1 MGLFLLPTAFLAE
14 LRRACGGV
22 LALAV
27 AVSTGCALLE
37 GAAILLLAP
46 ILVASGVVAGSGPA
60 VPAWLRAPA
69 EALGLEALLLL
80 WLACVV
86 VVTLASAWR
95 DLLVHALRERV
106 VAHLS
111 LSLHA
116 ATLAMEWAAF
126 LAERGSDIVAAMTQH
141 VGRIGLGTTSLVH
154 LAARTALILAQLAV
168 AIAVAP
174 LAAVAVVAV
183 AAVFMLSHLP
193 RARLILRRGG
203 AAAARVDDFN
213 AIMAQHLDG
222 MKLAKAH
229 RAEASFHDSF
239 RRVVDKWGDSLRASA
254 AAILWSRA
262 MGRVLMAVVLVAVV
276 WTAARHAELSAPAL
290 AVLVGVVVRLLPA
303 FNDTLHLAHVVT
315 EITPSWLAYERLR
328 HRLNLGREGAVPVA
342 AAGAECRP
350 QGDIVLDRVSFSWPG
365 RALPAVEGV
374 SMVIPADRTTAL
386 IGPSGGGKSTLVD
399 LCVGL
404 LQPKSGEIRVGGE
417 VLTGAWR
424 EGWRREI
431 AYVPQDGLL
440 MHDSVRANLLWLSP
454 QAGEADMWH
463 ALAQAALD
471 ETVRA
476 LPQGLDTVIGDRGVR
491 LSGGERQRLAV
502 ARALLRN
509 PRVLVLDE
517 ATSHLD
523 HVSQALLLRTLRNL
537 HGRLTML
544 VITHRLEM
552 ARDAD
557 HVVVIEDG
565 KVREQGN
572 WDVLSRLPAG
582 WLDS

>member
-1 MGLFLLPTAFLAE
+1 MRLFLLPAALLTE
-14 LRRACGGV
+14 LRRACGGKLV
-22 LALAV
+22 LAV

-37 GAAILLLAP
+37 GAALLLLAP

-60 VPAWLRAPA
+60 VSPWLRAPA
-69 EALGLEALLLL
+69 EALGLERLLLV

-86 VVTLASAWR
+86 VVTMASAWR
-95 DLLVHALRERV
+95 DLLVHSLRERV
-106 VAHLS
+106 LAHLC

-126 LAERGSDIVAAMTQH
+126 QVERGSDIVAAMTQH
-141 VGRIGLGTTSLVH
+141 VGRIGLGTASLVNF
-154 LAARTALILAQLAV
+154 AARAALIGAQLAV

-174 LAAVAVVAV
+174 LASLAVVGV
-183 AAVFMLSHLP
+183 AAVFMFSHLP
-193 RARLILRRGG
+193 RARLILSRGG
-203 AAAARVDDFN
+203 AAAARTDDFH

-229 RAEASFHDSF
+229 RAEAVFHDDF
-239 RRVVDKWGDSLRASA
+239 RRVVKKWGDSLRASSA
-254 AAILWSRA
+254 VIVWSRA
-262 MGRVLMAVVLVAVV
+262 VGRVLMALVLVGIV
-276 WTAARHAELSAPAL
+276 WVAARHAELSAPAL
-290 AVLVGVVVRLLPA
+290 AVLLGVVVRLLPA
-303 FNDTLHLAHVVT
+303 FNDALNLAHVVT

-328 HRLNLGREGAVPVA
+328 HRLDLGREASVPA
-342 AAGAECRP
+342 SAECRP
-350 QGDIVLDRVSFSWPG
+350 QGDIVLDQVCFNWPG
-365 RALPAVEGV
+365 RAFPAVDSV
-374 SMVIPADRTTAL
+374 SMVIPANGTTAL

-404 LQPKSGEIRVGGE
+404 LQPQSGEIRVGGK

-424 EGWRREI
+424 EGWRQEI
-431 AYVPQDGLL
+431 AYVPQESMF

-463 ALAQAALD
+463 ALALAALD

-476 LPQGLDTVIGDRGVR
+476 LPLGLDTIIGDRGVR
-491 LSGGERQRLAV
+491 LSGGERQRLSV

-523 HVSQALLLRTLRNL
+523 HVSQALLLRTLNSL
-537 HGRLTML
+537 HGRLTVL
-544 VITHRLEM
+544 VIAHRLEM
-552 ARDAD
+552 ARHAD
-557 HVVVIEDG
+557 HVVVIEGG
-565 KVREQGN
+565 KIREQGN
-572 WDVLSRLPAG
+572 WDVLSGLPAG
-582 WLDS
+582 WLES

>member
-1 MGLFLLPTAFLAE
+1 MGLFLLPVTFLAE
-14 LRRACGGV
+14 LRRACGGM
-22 LALAV
+22 LGLAV
-27 AVSTGCALLE
+27 TVSTGCALLE
-37 GAAILLLAP
+37 GAAVLLLAP

-69 EALGLEALLLL
+69 EALGLEVLLLV

-86 VVTLASAWR
+86 LATLASAWR
-95 DLLVHALRERV
+95 DLLVQALRERV
-106 VAHLS
+106 VAHLC

-126 LAERGSDIVAAMTQH
+126 QAERGSDIVAAMTQH
-141 VGRIGLGTTSLVH
+141 VGRIGLGTTSLVN
-154 LAARTALILAQLAV
+154 LAARTALIVAQLAV
-168 AIAVAP
+168 AVAVAP
-174 LAAVAVVAV
+174 LAAVAAVAV
-183 AAVFMLSHLP
+183 AVVFMLSHLP
-193 RARLILRRGG
+193 RARLILSRGS
-203 AAAARVDDFN
+203 ASAARVDDFH

-229 RAEASFHDSF
+229 RAETGFHGSF
-239 RRVVDKWGDSLRASA
+239 RRVVEKWGDSLRASA
-254 AAILWSRA
+254 AVIVWSRA
-262 MGRVLMAVVLVAVV
+262 LGRVLMAVVLVAVV
-276 WTAARHAELSAPAL
+276 WAAARHAQLSAPAL

-315 EITPSWLAYERLR
+315 EVTPSWLAYERLR
-328 HRLNLGREGAVPVA
+328 HRLDLGREASVPA
-342 AAGAECRP
+342 LAECRP
-350 QGDIVLDRVSFSWPG
+350 RGDIVLDRVCFNWPG
-365 RALPAVEGV
+365 RALPAVDSV
-374 SMVIPADRTTAL
+374 SLVIPVDRTTAL

-399 LCVGL
+399 LCIGL
-404 LQPKSGEIRVGGE
+404 LQPQSGEVRVGGE

-431 AYVPQDGLL
+431 AYVPQDGFL

-463 ALAQAALD
+463 ALTLAVLD
-471 ETVRA
+471 EAVRA

-502 ARALLRN
+502 ARALLRD
-509 PRVLVLDE
+509 PRILVLDE

-523 HVSQALLLRTLRNL
+523 HVSQALLLRTLRSL
-537 HGRLTML
+537 HGRLTVL
-544 VITHRLEM
+544 VIAHRLEM
-552 ARDAD
+552 ARHAD

-572 WDVLSRLPAG
+572 WGALSGLRAG
-582 WLDS
+582 WLKS

>member
-1 MGLFLLPTAFLAE
+1 MFLLPTAFLSE

-22 LALAV
+22 LVLAV

-106 VAHLS
+106 VAHLC

-126 LAERGSDIVAAMTQH
+126 LAERGSDIVSAMTQH
-141 VGRIGLGTTSLVH
+141 VSRIGLGTTSLVH
-154 LAARTALILAQLAV
+154 LAARTALIIAQLAV

-174 LAAVAVVAV
+174 LAAAAVVAV
-183 AAVFMLSHLP
+183 AGVFMLSHLP
-193 RARLILRRGG
+193 RSRLIHRRGG
-203 AAAARVDDFN
+203 AAAARGDDFH

-229 RAEASFHDSF
+229 RAEARFHDSF
-239 RRVVDKWGDSLRASA
+239 RRVVEKWGNSLRASA
-254 AAILWSRA
+254 AAIVWSRVL
-262 MGRVLMAVVLVAVV
+262 GRVLMAVVLVAMV
-276 WTAARHAELSAPAL
+276 WTAARYSELSAPAL

-315 EITPSWLAYERLR
+315 EITPSWLAYQGLR
-328 HRLNLGREGAVPVA
+328 HRLDLGREEVVPVSV
-342 AAGAECRP
+342 ECRP
-350 QGDIVLDRVSFSWPG
+350 QGDIVLDRVSYKWPG
-365 RALPAVEGV
+365 RALPAVDSV
-374 SMVIPADRTTAL
+374 SMVIPANRTTAL

-404 LQPKSGEIRVGGE
+404 LQPQSGEVRVGGE
-417 VLTGAWR
+417 VLSGAWR

-463 ALAQAALD
+463 ALALAALD
-471 ETVRA
+471 DTVRA

-523 HVSQALLLRTLRNL
+523 HVSQAMLLRTLRNL

-565 KVREQGN
+565 RVREQGN